1 MSDKNAYQEL
11 IEHFREW
18 IFGLP
23 DSEYLIPML
32 KLRFSPEEAEI
43 CAKIPYLPHTI
54 KQLSSKLNIPID
66 VLEKKLDDLAKKGI
80 LMRVESRSAIYYA
93 LNDSLFQYYRMPGWK
108 GEDDEWNRKLA
119 PLANKYYIET
129 YAEEFLGHPTKGL
142 RAIPINETIKDT
154 VKVMPYEDIL
164 KVVDKVKYYTVS
176 TCPCRHR
183 HNLDPAFEPCKHE
196 TLNCLHFDRLGKYI
210 VQNGL
215 GKEITKE
222 ETLEILAKAADAGLV
237 HGVSTTIEQI
247 DTICNCCSC
256 CCLFLET
263 AVKMPGI
270 IPRGHQPSNY
280 IREIDEEKCIACGLC
295 ARRCPMN
302 AIEHDKEQK
311 KVIFNPDQCIGCGVC
326 VYKCPKE
333 AIYLVY
339 REGEEQDFPI
349 DQREQAIRFLKERG
363 HDPLEIFKKNL

>member
-1 MSDKNAYQEL
+1 MPDKNGYQEL

-66 VLEKKLDDLAKKGI
+66 VLENKLDDLAKKGI

-154 VKVMPYEDIL
+154 VKIMPYEDIL
-164 KVVDKVKYYTVS
+164 KVIDKVKYYTVS

-222 ETLEILAKAADAGLV
+222 ETLEILATAADAGLV

-349 DQREQAIRFLKERG
+349 DQREQASRFLKERG
-363 HDPLEIFKKNL
+363 HNPLEIFKKNL